1 MFLFWRKD
9 YKFRLYNNIWIFYFQ
24 ISNEQDVKGFDA
36 GFVILKKQLK
46 NTILTTVLIKTL
58 KAVGTTKEWSEIM
71 DTQVVSAI
79 FYKKSDFIESNLEW
93 FRTTTIKFGTF
104 SKKCTKLGLHLFR
117 ANFLLN

>member
-1 MFLFWRKD
+1 MFLFWKKD

-24 ISNEQDVKGFDA
+24 ISNEQDVEGFDA

-46 NTILTTVLIKTL
+46 NTILTSDLIKTL
-58 KAVGTTKEWSEIM
+58 KAVYTSKEWSEIM

-93 FRTTTIKFGTF
+93 FRTTTIKFGLL
-104 SKKCTKLGLHLFR
+104 SKSVPNSAFI
-117 ANFLLN
+117 FLELIFY